1 MKFKV
6 LLLTLSLFTMA
17 NFAQADQSMKAKVK
31 EAGNDAA
38 RATKQG
44 VRDVKDK
51 TCEMVNGKMECA
63 AQKVKHKVQQGADKV
78 EDAMD

>member
-1 MKFKV
+1 MKTKI
-6 LLLTLSLFTMA
+6 LLLTLSIFALA
-17 NFAQADQSMKAKVK
+17 NFAQADQTLKAKAK

-44 VRDVKDK
+44 VREVKDK

-78 EDAMD
+78 EDAVD